1 MPLDKKALKAKL
13 LSHYSARLD
22 DVLEQ
27 VADEKRLNI
36 SEIEEIALNLRQE
49 VGENVTESLAEHE
62 SNQEEV
68 DIICSSCQQKMR
80 NKGRKAKWVKT
91 QSGTIQMKRSYYY
104 CPECQAG
111 HFPPR

>member
-22 DVLEQ
+22 DVLEH
-27 VADEKRLNI
+27 VADEKRQDI

-49 VGENVTESLAEHE
+49 VGENVTETLAEHE

-68 DIICSSCQQKMR
+68 DRYGYDYSWVSCLSSLHQHPIQI
-80 NKGRKAKWVKT
+80 
-91 QSGTIQMKRSYYY
+91 TI
-104 CPECQAG
+104 PENVLRVA
-111 HFPPR
+111 FFA